1 MTSSERYAGFR
12 LPGRITFEAAL
23 CFSKYCEHTP
33 CKLGTLLQGNG
44 PAIMLIAVVGAVCV
58 AVAALG
64 RKVKKE
70 REMAT
75 WH

>member
-1 MTSSERYAGFR
+1 M
-12 LPGRITFEAAL
+12 L
-23 CFSKYCEHTP
+23 
-33 CKLGTLLQGNG
+33 LG
-44 PAIMLIAVVGAVCV
+44 VVGAVCI

-75 WH
+75 WQDWHLDSKLKGSLPAVLPLR

>member
-1 MTSSERYAGFR
+1 
-12 LPGRITFEAAL
+12 
-23 CFSKYCEHTP
+23 
-33 CKLGTLLQGNG
+33 
-44 PAIMLIAVVGAVCV
+44 MLIAVVGMVCV

-75 WH
+75 WRRGFCTGTWKKNLFTEGSVVYWSFLSLSYIRY

>member
-1 MTSSERYAGFR
+1 
-12 LPGRITFEAAL
+12 
-23 CFSKYCEHTP
+23 
-33 CKLGTLLQGNG
+33 
-44 PAIMLIAVVGAVCV
+44 MLIAVVGAVCV